1 MIPAAASDGALAP
14 AGPSRFPPSVAR
26 SALRIAPG
34 IAIPEQEI
42 HESASRSRGP
52 GGQHVNKTETRVT
65 LRWDAARTSALP
77 PDARAQMLCALGT
90 RLTRDGELIVR
101 SDRERSRARNRALA
115 RQRLAELVRAA
126 LERPAPRVDT
136 RPTRASKERRLRAKR
151 SRGERKRRR
160 AAVRDE

>member
-1 MIPAAASDGALAP
+1 VIPAAASDGALAP

-26 SALRIAPG
+26 SALRVAPG

-65 LRWDAARTSALP
+65 LRWDAARTRALS
-77 PDARAQMLCALGT
+77 PDARARMLCALGT

-101 SDRERSRARNRALA
+101 SDRERSRSRNRALA
-115 RQRLAELVRAA
+115 R
-126 LERPAPRVDT
+126 ERPAPRVDT

-151 SRGERKRRR
+151 SQGERKRRR
-160 AAVRDE
+160 ATVRDE